1 MSEVQWNALMNA
13 PNAGVAFSN
22 AFQQGMQQRQQ
33 AAMQQQQMQEHQEDR
48 QFKRE
53 QMQSEATMRGV
64 EQHREAIKTGAAIIR
79 QVQPR
84 DDASWQQALGLLQN
98 YGINPQELGVPMQF
112 DPSYVEGVTKLADA
126 LDPQS
131 QGNAPTSYEEYQRA
145 QQDPNYMKFLEAKQG
160 PIVTHNDDGTLTL
173 VPRNMLPGAP
183 PQEGGNIP
191 SVTDEASYN
200 AIPPGTQYRTPDGH
214 VRVKQGGP
222 AGNQPGGFR

>member
-53 QMQSEATMRGV
+53 QMQSETAMRDV

-126 LDPQS
+126 LDPQKAERPQLVPFT
-131 QGNAPTSYEEYQRA
+131 QGGGVAAYDA
-145 QQDPNYMKFLEAKQG
+145 QTGQ
-160 PIVTHNDDGTLTL
+160 IRTL
-173 VPRNMLPGAP
+173 VAPNDGGHQAGAP
-183 PQEGGNIP
+183 VSGDGAPMV
-191 SVTDEASYN
+191 SDEASYN
-200 AIPPGTQYRTPDGH
+200 AIPPGAQYRTPDGH